1 MEAGDR
7 VIELCPS
14 RAEAAR
20 LARRPGII
28 ALGRS
33 RRVAI
38 SWHDDSLGT
47 LRAAGLAA
55 SQRDGSWRLERIVPR
70 PDSTSGGT
78 WMPGT
83 PAPVLA
89 EAAQP
94 KALGGALGALT
105 GEVVEVARFSGREQP
120 FAIAGEDGVQLT
132 LLRGAVETGASKRA
146 VARLRLAGPAGQA
159 GRLCTELA
167 EALDLSIPR
176 GGLAA
181 EALGV
186 TPAAPPVVPGAAIPA
201 RASVREFVVAT
212 LPSVIWPVLLE
223 TAAVSAAPSVEG
235 IHRARVAVRRL
246 RSILGVLR
254 RPLASGAAEA
264 LHPALRDL
272 AACLG
277 AARDWDVFVDGVGA
291 RLSERLGDHQDA
303 ARLTVAAR
311 RQRSAAYAA
320 LGAPLARSGQRA
332 LERRLALFAALRL
345 WEEPG
350 SPGAPILAQAAADFA
365 AEMLDKRLRRLRRAG
380 RRFEHLSIEALHALR
395 KDSKR
400 LRYAAEAFAP
410 LFPKVK
416 ARRFLKR
423 LRALQA
429 VLGDLQDAEV
439 ARGLLAQLGSA
450 GRGYAGGLAMGF
462 AEGHR
467 MALQADSYRAWR
479 RFTKA
484 EPFWT

>member
-1 MEAGDR
+1 
-7 VIELCPS
+7 
-14 RAEAAR
+14 
-20 LARRPGII
+20 
-28 ALGRS
+28 
-33 RRVAI
+33 
-38 SWHDDSLGT
+38 
-47 LRAAGLAA
+47 
-55 SQRDGSWRLERIVPR
+55 
-70 PDSTSGGT
+70 
-78 WMPGT
+78 MPGT

-89 EAAQP
+89 EAARP
-94 KALGGALGALT
+94 EALGGALGALT

-120 FAIAGEDGVQLT
+120 LAVAGEDGVQLT

-146 VARLRLAGPAGQA
+146 VARLRLAGPVGQV
-159 GRLCTELA
+159 GRICTELA
-167 EALDLSIPR
+167 EALGKSIPH

-186 TPAAPPVVPGAAIPA
+186 TPAAPLAALGPPPIPA
-201 RASVREFVVAT
+201 RASVREFVAAT
-212 LPSVIWPVLLE
+212 LPGVIWLVLLE
-223 TAAVSAAPSVEG
+223 TAAVTAAPSVEG

-246 RSILGVLR
+246 RSVLGVLR
-254 RPLASGAAEA
+254 RPLDCPSASGAAEA
-264 LHPALRDL
+264 LRPALRDL

-277 AARDWDVFVDGVGA
+277 AARDWDVFLEGVGA

-303 ARLTVAAR
+303 ARLIAAAR

-320 LGAPLARSGQRA
+320 LGASLARPGQRA
-332 LERRLALFAALRL
+332 LERRLPLFAALRP

-350 SPGAPILAQAAADFA
+350 SPGAPVLAQAAAGFA
-365 AEMLDKRLRRLRRAG
+365 AEVLDKRLHRLRRAG

-395 KDSKR
+395 KDGKR

-410 LFPKVK
+410 LFPRAK

-462 AEGHR
+462 AEGR
-467 MALQADSYRAWR
+467 RAALQADSHKAWR